1 MIKLDQN
8 EIRSVKFSVGES
20 ILLSLFKIVG
30 ESLLHTKT
38 TEMLSV
44 IKKKNKFH
52 NIALVVQSDV
62 LNSVF
67 CFCFMC
73 DCLWG
78 SSEYYINLLKHRSI
92 HREQRTETES

>member
-44 IKKKNKFH
+44 IKKK
-52 NIALVVQSDV
+52 
-62 LNSVF
+62 
-67 CFCFMC
+67 
-73 DCLWG
+73 
-78 SSEYYINLLKHRSI
+78 E
-92 HREQRTETES
+92 